1 MNSSEQIGRT
11 LMKGKLIIVDVFER
25 SPNEQ
30 CRTFGQ
36 RIRLFYNHR
45 RPLEERLTEA
55 VADTSSLVVQ
65 YVKIVGRNV
74 SLLALPSS
82 I

>member
-1 MNSSEQIGRT
+1 
-11 LMKGKLIIVDVFER
+11 MKGKLIIVDVFER

-45 RPLEERLTEA
+45 RPLEERLKEA

-65 YVKIVGRNV
+65 YVKLLEETFR
-74 SLLALPSS
+74 SLLCLPQSEKTS
-82 I
+82 KNKKK

>member
-1 MNSSEQIGRT
+1 
-11 LMKGKLIIVDVFER
+11 MKGKLIIVDVFER

-45 RPLEERLTEA
+45 RPLKEA

-65 YVKIVGRNV
+65 YVKLLEETFR
-74 SLLALPSS
+74 SLLCLPQSEKTS
-82 I
+82 KNKKK